1 MKVCKF
7 FLVSIFII
15 CLVITILFGVFLT
28 LVGIETFF
36 EELKLI
42 NENLAIGFAI
52 SLLGLFI
59 TIVASFIFKTF
70 ILED

>member
-1 MKVCKF
+1 MKICKF
-7 FLVSIFII
+7 FLVSIFTI

-42 NENLAIGFAI
+42 NENLAIGFAM
-52 SLLGLFI
+52 SLFGLFI
-59 TIVASFIFKTF
+59 TIVASFIFKKF

>member
-1 MKVCKF
+1 MKISKF
-7 FLVSIFII
+7 FLVSIFVIF
-15 CLVITILFGVFLT
+15 LVIAILFGVFLT

-42 NENLAIGFAI
+42 NENLAIGFAM
-52 SLLGLFI
+52 SLFGLFI
-59 TIVASFIFKTF
+59 TIVSVFVFKSF

>member
-1 MKVCKF
+1 MKISKF
-7 FLVSIFII
+7 FLVIVFTIF
-15 CLVITILFGVFLT
+15 LVIAILIGAVFALC
-28 LVGIETFF
+28 GIKMIC

-42 NENLAIGFAI
+42 NENLAIGFAM

-59 TIVASFIFKTF
+59 TIVSSFIFKSF

>member
-15 CLVITILFGVFLT
+15 VLVITILFGVLLT
-28 LVGIETFF
+28 LAGMEMFF
-36 EELKLI
+36 DELKLI
-42 NENLAIGFAI
+42 NETLATSIAI
-52 SLLGLFI
+52 SLLGLAI
-59 TIVASFIFKTF
+59 TVASGFIFKTL